1 MLKEKILELFRE
13 YDPEVQEVITRVLEE
28 EWAHLSLEKP
38 RGIKQKIRQI
48 IDDEAKIREA

>member
-38 RGIKQKIRQI
+38 RGIRKKIRQI
-48 IDDEAKIREA
+48 IDDEVKISEA